1 MPAENEEISAPTPAL
16 EGLRKGGNNDV
27 ALVSARVL
35 EKLRQDPNIVFPSSD
50 SVVISTGELSR
61 IKAASKIISAT
72 EREERKMTRN
82 QRKIKI
88 QEKAAQRRTMM
99 KKFDETRKAKKI
111 TSSTEI
117 EERDSVLAQAQ
128 RMLDEEHDEV
138 KKMNSMVLYAKCVAI
153 RDKQIEEK
161 EFLEAQRK
169 EEERKLDNMMEI
181 QRLNSMRKQKEKKA
195 QAHAARVKGA
205 EMIKIQMAELEQKR
219 EKEKHDRWLE
229 GQAMIKQ
236 IKRLDELESQ
246 QKHRKILE
254 GVKLLEEIKAANT
267 AAMQAKDHRREK
279 ERQEEERIAKYIV
292 DKECREAAYEK
303 QMEEQKAC
311 KDKEIAKI
319 RAQQEKAADQQAEV
333 EMLRAKRSKEEAD
346 RKARDTA
353 RARALKQQR
362 MARELEEARL
372 QSMNEKER
380 LLAIEARDEREEF
393 EHVVKNFKEQEAQML
408 SEKKR
413 KNLLKSQYNQDL
425 LMQIKDKEDN
435 SKSNAD
441 EIMRKVKKQWK
452 QEAAKLQRIK
462 DEKIREL
469 SKAQVPDKYLVQL
482 KNYKPAN

>member
-1 MPAENEEISAPTPAL
+1 MPAENEATTPAPAL
-16 EGLRKGGNNDV
+16 EGLRSKVTSNDV

-50 SVVISTGELSR
+50 SVVISTSELSR
-61 IKAASKIISAT
+61 IKAASKIISST
-72 EREERKMTRN
+72 EREQRKMTRN

-88 QEKAAQRRTMM
+88 QEKAAERRKMM
-99 KKFDETRKAKKI
+99 KKFDQTRKAKKI

-161 EFLEAQRK
+161 EFLEKQRK
-169 EEERKLDNMMEI
+169 EEERKLDDMMEI
-181 QRLNSMRKQKEKKA
+181 QRLNAMRKHKEEKA
-195 QAHAARVKGA
+195 EAHAARVKGA
-205 EMIKIQMAELEQKR
+205 EMIKVQMAELEQKR

-236 IKRLDELESQ
+236 IKRLDDIENQ
-246 QKHRKILE
+246 QKERKVLE
-254 GVKLLEEIKAANT
+254 GLKLLEEIKAANT
-267 AAMQAKDHRREK
+267 AAMNAKELRREK
-279 ERQEEERIAKYIV
+279 ERQEEERIAKYII
-292 DKECREAAYEK
+292 DKEVREAAYEK
-303 QMEEQKAC
+303 QMEEQKAS

-346 RKARDTA
+346 RKARDMA
-353 RARALKQQR
+353 RSRALKQQR
-362 MARELEEARL
+362 MARELEEARI

-393 EHVVKNFKEQEAQML
+393 EHVVKNFKEQEAQMQA
-408 SEKKR
+408 EKKR
-413 KNLLKSQYNQDL
+413 KNLLKAQYNQDL
-425 LMQIKDKEDN
+425 LKQIKDKEDN
-435 SKSNAD
+435 SKTNMD
-441 EIMRKVKKQWK
+441 EVMRKVKKQWQ
-452 QEAAKLQRIK
+452 QEASKLQRIK

-469 SKAQVPDKYLVQL
+469 AKAQVPEKYLVQL